1 MKACFRNAAPPAQ
14 NILGMPKGMPKF
26 REYVFPPALR
36 TGMPR

>member
-14 NILGMPKGMPKF
+14 HILEIPKF
-26 REYVFPPALR
+26 GEYVFPPALR